1 MSKRKQDK
9 FLLLYKGVHDRFER
23 FCRARACGDM
33 PYEDLMNESLLI
45 AYQKIDTLQKEGS
58 FLSFLIGIS
67 RRILANSQ
75 RKKKAL
81 LAADDSILSN
91 YADPEDVMSKRMDV
105 ALLHKALAFLP
116 AEQREALILFEIT
129 GFSIKEIAQLH
140 ESSESAV
147 KQRLSRGRK
156 ALANILKNKLS
167 LKTGGTL

>member
-75 RKKKAL
+75 RKKKPLPAV
-81 LAADDSILSN
+81 DDSILSN

-105 ALLHKALAFLP
+105 DLLHKALAFLP

-129 GFSIKEIAQLH
+129 GFSIKEIAQLNK
-140 ESSESAV
+140 SSDSAV

-167 LKTGGTL
+167 LKTGGTP

>member
-45 AYQKIDTLQKEGS
+45 AYQKIDTIQKEGS

-75 RKKKAL
+75 RKKKAKP
-81 LAADDSILSN
+81 AVDESILNN
-91 YADPEDVMSKRMDV
+91 YADPEDVISKRMDI